1 MWNNKDLQIKKAY
14 LECVDLP
21 ILTILSDNY
30 MMISV
35 KKDQMYDKFA
45 ILAILQAQLWLYLTK
60 SVT

>member
-1 MWNNKDLQIKKAY
+1 MWNNKGLQIKKAY